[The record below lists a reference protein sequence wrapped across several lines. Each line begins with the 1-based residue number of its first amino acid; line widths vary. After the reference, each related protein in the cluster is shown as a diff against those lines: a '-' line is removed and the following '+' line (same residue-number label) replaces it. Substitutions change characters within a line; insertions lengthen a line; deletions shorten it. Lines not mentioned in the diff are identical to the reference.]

1 MDMQAET
8 RQPDKPPDAEKRPA
22 SGSSRVLASFTGVR
36 DGAPAFERYG
46 GVLLLVAL
54 IVVFSFTSHQFFT
67 SQNFIG
73 IAGNQAVQGL
83 LSIGLLFPLACGVFD
98 VSVSGTMTLAV
109 VAVTWLFQITNG
121 SMPIPLAIVIVL
133 AAAVVAGLINAGLIV
148 KLGIDPFIATIG
160 TSSVYEGISQIM
172 GNGETI
178 TMHIPNAFINL
189 GEAKVATIPI
199 VVIIVLVIA
208 VIVWYILAQTP
219 GGRIIYAT
227 GAAPDAA
234 RLSGIRTSRVLACA
248 YIASAL
254 GAAGAGILFAAQ
266 QGAGAPG
273 VGQSFLLPAYAT
285 VFLGGTI
292 LKPGR
297 FNVWGLIIAI
307 LIISVGING
316 LELLGGPFWIQD
328 LFEGGALI
336 GAVAL
341 STVRSRRR

>member
-1 MDMQAET
+1 MQAET
-8 RQPDKPPDAEKRPA
+8 QTPDTGTTEEPKRPLT
-22 SGSSRVLASFTGVR
+22 SGRILEAFTGVR

-46 GVLLLVAL
+46 GVLLLVA
-54 IVVFSFTSHQFFT
+54 IIIAFSFSSSEFFT
-67 SQNFIG
+67 SRNFIG

-98 VSVSGTMTLAV
+98 VSVSGMMTLAT

-160 TSSVYEGISQIM
+160 TSSVFEGLSQIM

-178 TMHIPNAFINL
+178 TMHIPNGFISM
-189 GEAKVATIPI
+189 GEAKVATIPVAVI
-199 VVIIVLVIA
+199 VVLVIA
-208 VIVWYILAQTP
+208 VIVWYILSQTP

-234 RLSGIRTSRVLACA
+234 RLSGIRTNRVIAAA

-254 GAAGAGILFAAQ
+254 GAAGAGILFASQ

-273 VGQSFLLPAYAT
+273 IGQSFLLPAYAT

-292 LKPGR
+292 IKPGR
-297 FNVWGLIIAI
+297 FNVLGLIVAI
-307 LIISVGING
+307 LIIAVGING

-341 STVRSRRR
+341 STARSRAR

>member
-8 RQPDKPPDAEKRPA
+8 DQPEKPEVAEAKTP
-22 SGSSRVLASFTGVR
+22 SGSSRFLGSFLGVR

-46 GVLLLVAL
+46 GVLLLILL
-54 IVVFSFTSHQFFT
+54 IVIFSFASSQFFT

-98 VSVSGTMTLAV
+98 VSVNGTMTLSV

-121 SMPIPLAIVIVL
+121 NMPIWLAIIIVL
-133 AAAVVAGLINAGLIV
+133 LAAVVAGLINAGLIV

-160 TSSVYEGISQIM
+160 TSSLFEGISQIM

-178 TMHIPNAFINL
+178 TMHIPNGFIAL
-189 GEAKVATIPI
+189 GQDKIASIPL

-208 VIVWYILAQTP
+208 VIAWYILSQTP
-219 GGRIIYAT
+219 GGRLIYAT

-234 RLSGIRTSRVLACA
+234 RLSGIRTNRVLACA
-248 YIASAL
+248 YVASAL

-266 QGAGAPG
+266 QGAGAPS
-273 VGQSFLLPAYAT
+273 VGQGFLLPAYAT

-307 LIISVGING
+307 LIIAVGING
-316 LELLGGPFWIQD
+316 LELVGGPFWIQD
-328 LFEGGALI
+328 LFEAVALI

>member
-1 MDMQAET
+1 MSVDTQHSPVTQAEE
-8 RQPDKPPDAEKRPA
+8 PPGKTPA
-22 SGSSRVLASFTGVR
+22 SSRFLAAFTGVR
-36 DGAPAFERYG
+36 DGAPAVERYG
-46 GVLLLVAL
+46 GVALL
-54 IVVFSFTSHQFFT
+54 IVLIIVFSFTSSQFFT

-98 VSVSGTMTLAV
+98 VSVSGIMTLSV

-133 AAAVVAGLINAGLIV
+133 GAAVAAGLVNAGLIV

-160 TSSVYEGISQIM
+160 TSSIFEGLSQIM

-178 TMHIPNAFINL
+178 TMHIPAAFVSF
-189 GEAKVATIPI
+189 GEAKIGSIPVA
-199 VVIIVLVIA
+199 VIITLVVAI
-208 VIVWYILAQTP
+208 IVWYILAQTP
-219 GGRIIYAT
+219 GGRLIYAT
-227 GAAPDAA
+227 GAARDAA
-234 RLSGIRTSRVLACA
+234 RLSGIRTNRVLACA

-254 GAAGAGILFAAQ
+254 GAAMAGIIFAAQ

-273 VGQSFLLPAYAT
+273 VGESFLLPAYAT

-297 FNVWGLIIAI
+297 FNVWGLIVAI
-307 LIISVGING
+307 LIIAVGING

-341 STVRSRRR
+341 STARSRRR